1 MSILTL
7 ALSRRWLGWLGFTIL
22 FAIVCVALAQWQWD
36 RRLEAVADIRVVA
49 ENWDAPP
56 ATLDEVVTAGSTLRP
71 DLEWTPIIAEGEYL
85 LDAELL
91 VRNRPLSGRPG
102 FEVLTPLLL
111 DDGRVLVVN
120 RGWLPTGSAQDA
132 PDAVPAAPSGRVE
145 VLMRLKPGEP
155 TLPGRGAPAG
165 QIATIHLPDI
175 AERVDAG
182 DVVTGAYG
190 LMDREDPAASER
202 PVAAT
207 RPVADEGPHLSYTF
221 QWYLFALLGF
231 IGYGWALRQE
241 WRGAND
247 VVPRPRRRRE
257 PSDNDEEDALLEA
270 SAR

>member
-1 MSILTL
+1 VSILTL

-165 QIATIHLPDI
+165 RSRPFICPTSPSASTPETSSR
-175 AERVDAG
+175 AP
-182 DVVTGAYG
+182 TG
-190 LMDREDPAASER
+190 
-202 PVAAT
+202 
-207 RPVADEGPHLSYTF
+207 
-221 QWYLFALLGF
+221 
-231 IGYGWALRQE
+231 
-241 WRGAND
+241 
-247 VVPRPRRRRE
+247 
-257 PSDNDEEDALLEA
+257 
-270 SAR
+270 